1 MPRLLIATTNPA
13 KLAEYRILLGE
24 YRILLGDGLE
34 PVSLAEIGVT
44 DHPEE
49 NGASF
54 AENALL
60 KARFYFALTQMPA
73 LADDGGFEIDALGG
87 EPGVKSH
94 RWLGEGH
101 SDDQALVDE
110 VIRRMCGVAPGRRTA
125 RLRAALALVYAER
138 GAIRERVA
146 EAALAGV
153 VPERAWPH
161 IRPGFPYRSVL
172 FLTKNRLEHGAERGR
187 YLADLSE
194 EQAARLSQRRIALK
208 ELRDDLAL
216 IANAQTV
223 HPARPA
229 RDSVR

>member
-1 MPRLLIATTNPA
+1 MTRLLIATTNPA
-13 KLAEYRILLGE
+13 KLAEYRILLG
-24 YRILLGDGLE
+24 DGLE
-34 PVSLAEIGVT
+34 PVSLAEIGIAA
-44 DHPEE
+44 HPEE
-49 NGASF
+49 TGATF

-60 KARFYFALTQMPA
+60 KARFYFARAQMPT

-94 RWLGEGH
+94 RWLGAGH

-110 VIRRMCGVAPGRRTA
+110 VIRRMRGVEPGRRAA
-125 RLRAALALVYAER
+125 RLRAALALVYLCG

-146 EAALAGV
+146 EAALEGV

-161 IRPGFPYRSVL
+161 VRPGFPYRSVL
-172 FLTKNRLEHGAERGR
+172 FLPERRPEHGPKDGPARGR
-187 YLADLSE
+187 YLADIAE
-194 EQAARLSQRRIALK
+194 EQAAHLSQRRIALK

-216 IANAQTV
+216 IAKAQV
-223 HPARPA
+223 ISGARPA